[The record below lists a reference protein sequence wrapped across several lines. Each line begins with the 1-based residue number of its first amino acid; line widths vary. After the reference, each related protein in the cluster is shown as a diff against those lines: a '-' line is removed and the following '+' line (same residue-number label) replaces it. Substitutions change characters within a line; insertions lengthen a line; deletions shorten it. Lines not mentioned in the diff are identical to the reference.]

1 MNCNCFAWFYYLP
14 GILAI
19 LRSGVQGMGHS
30 GAAMFAG
37 LTEMIARTV
46 MGLFVIPVYGFT
58 AACFNDQAAWLCST
72 TYIAII
78 FLTIV
83 KKERIRLNPD
93 SDMECVESEL

>member
-1 MNCNCFAWFYYLP
+1 MRTSLSGVLP
-14 GILAI
+14 GSTIC
-19 LRSGVQGMGHS
+19 RESS
-30 GAAMFAG
+30 PSFAAMFAG
-37 LTEMIARTV
+37 LTEMLARTV

>member
-1 MNCNCFAWFYYLP
+1 
-14 GILAI
+14 
-19 LRSGVQGMGHS
+19 MGHS
-30 GAAMFAG
+30 GSAMFAG

-58 AACFNDQAAWLCST
+58 AACFNDQAAWLAST

-83 KKERIRLNPD
+83 RKERIRLNPD
-93 SDMECVESEL
+93 NDMEHVGNRL

>member
-1 MNCNCFAWFYYLP
+1 
-14 GILAI
+14 
-19 LRSGVQGMGHS
+19 
-30 GAAMFAG
+30 MFAG

-58 AACFNDQAAWLCST
+58 AACFNDQAAWLAST

-83 KKERIRLNPD
+83 RKEMCIRDRDREENYGQNK
-93 SDMECVESEL
+93 ESKQA